1 MKDLIARFVED
12 DAGATSIEYGLIGVL
27 IAVVLVAVIGKTGSG
42 VKRGFTSVN
51 NGLSH

>member
-1 MKDLIARFVED
+1 MRDLIARFVENED
-12 DAGATSIEYGLIGVL
+12 GATSIEYGLIGVL
-27 IAVVLVAVIGKTGSG
+27 ICVVIVAVVGKTGSG